1 MKRHVP
7 EDHAQKRMPTDAL
20 VSRSRDLE

>member
-7 EDHAQKRMPTDAL
+7 EDHAQKRTPTDAL
-20 VSRSRDLE
+20 VPRLRDLE

>member
-1 MKRHVP
+1 MTRYAP

-20 VSRSRDLE
+20 VPRLRDLE